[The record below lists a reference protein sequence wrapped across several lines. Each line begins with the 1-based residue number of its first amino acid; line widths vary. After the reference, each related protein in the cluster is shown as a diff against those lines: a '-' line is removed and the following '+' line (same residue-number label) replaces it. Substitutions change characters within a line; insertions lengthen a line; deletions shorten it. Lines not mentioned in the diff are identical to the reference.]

1 MITLKT
7 LAEATEQEV
16 FNQIATGLM
25 EQGKKSLVNGRCC
38 YRSDDGSK
46 CAAGMLIADDEYKPV
61 FDKRGTRG
69 EMISSDWE
77 EIVLKGYAP
86 KVHSDLITQLQSIH
100 DSFEPSEWKERLQD
114 YARIWRLKIEVDCLK

>member
-69 EMISSDWE
+69 ESSDWE
-77 EIVLKGYAP
+77 GIVLMGYAT
-86 KVHSDLITQLQSIH
+86 KAHKELIMQLQNIH
-100 DSFEPSEWKERLQD
+100 DTFEPSEWKERLRD